1 MSING
6 IYQFG
11 ALTTKSG
18 KVLEFEDMDKDR
30 DGKISQQEYN
40 FIQNLCLDTVE
51 LENGG
56 KKGEKKVTDYE
67 FVLWQEEAK
76 MQECLDE
83 IQAQV
88 ATDFIGAKATLAP
101 QILRELKDFHDDFKE
116 GCKNSDDSI
125 IDMASKFEA
134 ALPLKYD
141 EIKARLMNE
150 KQN

>member
-11 ALTTKSG
+11 AITTKSG

-40 FIQNLCLDTVE
+40 FIQKNLCLDTVE

-56 KKGEKKVTDYE
+56 VKKEKNVTDYE

-76 MQECLDE
+76 MQETMDS
-83 IQAQV
+83 IQAEI
-88 ATDFIGAKATLAP
+88 ATDFIGVKAKLAP
-101 QILRELKDFHDDFKE
+101 QVLRELRDFHDSFKE
-116 GCKNSDDSI
+116 QCKNSEDSI
-125 IDMASKFEA
+125 INMASKFDA
-134 ALPLKYD
+134 ALPAKYE
-141 EIKARLMNE
+141 EIKNRLNGE
-150 KQN
+150 AE